1 MPDPQPLSNR
11 QRKIRERQAEL
22 NRELA
27 AAKRSDTRTPFR
39 EAELL
44 YLSRHPPPDYSEAL
58 DFRQPAE
65 LLARDAKVKQVPL
78 RRRMSEFS
86 EFYGVKDKDRDMDE
100 CQSEF
105 AYLHDDHPGLIYI
118 PAAFTSSAQRALI
131 KSCLKDYSKHPN
143 RSSLDTH
150 YLVPQTGLWDLHE
163 DVFTGRRSLDD
174 ASVYIPRKASTDD
187 HTEGYGSEDDDPAQD
202 AAGSD
207 DSSQDSAIKLKA
219 ARSPVAVNKAK
230 PSTPSVRTLV
240 PITEGTPSVADDV
253 PKEDPEPSAQVPI
266 LPPGQLIR
274 KMRWITLGYQY
285 HWPSKTYHFDQNA
298 PFPRELSILSKAVV
312 AAVNGVGPYPYNPDD
327 FVAEAG
333 VVNYYQLK
341 DRLMGHVD
349 RSELNKDAPLVSF
362 RWFYS
367 RTIAY
372 TNSGSE
378 RRYPGHDGTL
388 QIGISRI
395 IEDTLPVYLQSSKDC
410 PEWDIYADYLS
421 EARINLNIRQVYPPE
436 PRGHHGE

>member
-27 AAKRSDTRTPFR
+27 AVKRSDTRTPFR

-44 YLSRHPPPDYSEAL
+44 YLSRHPPPDYSKAL
-58 DFRQPAE
+58 DFRQPAK

-86 EFYGVKDKDRDMDE
+86 ELFGVKDKDRDMDE

-202 AAGSD
+202 VAESG

-219 ARSPVAVNKAK
+219 AHSPVAVNKAK

-253 PKEDPEPSAQVPI
+253 PKEDPEPSAQVPYYR
-266 LPPGQLIR
+266 LDSSSARCAG
-274 KMRWITLGYQY
+274 
-285 HWPSKTYHFDQNA
+285 S
-298 PFPRELSILSKAVV
+298 LSATT
-312 AAVNGVGPYPYNPDD
+312 AVNGVGPYPYNPDD

-362 RWFYS
+362 RRFYS

-388 QIGISRI
+388 QVGISRRA
-395 IEDTLPVYLQSSKDC
+395 ED
-410 PEWDIYADYLS
+410 
-421 EARINLNIRQVYPPE
+421 
-436 PRGHHGE
+436 H